1 MLAASLGL
9 SGAVDTHSPPLG
21 ESEDGSITD
30 TTSLTCSRWTQG
42 ILGEKASRTS
52 SFLSCCPVAVPME
65 KGGNVRAQ
73 CHPLHPLLML
83 RSPPSARP
91 GVIPAHCGGQ
101 AGFGALLFAPSF
113 HGTYNVQQSMGGP
126 AAKPDVML
134 SLCHLWARSA
144 SISQKGR
151 RGGRAV
157 LPQPFWCMEPCQNSN
172 GKSIQR
178 RRSV

>member
-1 MLAASLGL
+1 MRA
-9 SGAVDTHSPPLG
+9 
-21 ESEDGSITD
+21 
-30 TTSLTCSRWTQG
+30 RWLWREAG
-42 ILGEKASRTS
+42 GSRT
-52 SFLSCCPVAVPME
+52 
-65 KGGNVRAQ
+65 AQ
-73 CHPLHPLLML
+73 CHPLHPWLML

-151 RGGRAV
+151 RGREGSASPALLV
-157 LPQPFWCMEPCQNSN
+157 HGALPEQ
-172 GKSIQR
+172 
-178 RRSV
+178 